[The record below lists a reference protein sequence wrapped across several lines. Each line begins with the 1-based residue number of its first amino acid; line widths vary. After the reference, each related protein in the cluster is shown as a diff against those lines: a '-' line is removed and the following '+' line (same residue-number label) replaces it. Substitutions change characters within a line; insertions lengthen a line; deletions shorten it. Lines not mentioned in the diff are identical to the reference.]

1 MQTKTWISATAAA
14 ALSVSAAAHAAD
26 ANYPTRPVRMIVPF
40 APGGASDHVARIVQP
55 RMVELLGQQVV
66 IENRAGAA
74 GNIGVEIAARANP
87 DGYTFLLGN
96 VGTMAINPNMFPTFP
111 VKVLRDLIG
120 ITEVV
125 DVPGSLVVHPSIPA
139 KTTKELIA
147 HLKANPGK
155 LNYGTPGSGSANRL
169 ETEMFQIMTGTKM
182 VHVPYKGGA
191 GPAMTGLLA
200 GEVQMAFVTFSSSI
214 NFAKAGRI
222 RMLGVVAPERV
233 PAMPDV
239 PTMKEQ
245 GFPTMTVGSW
255 QGVFVPKGTPQP
267 VIKRLFDVSQDTMKN
282 PEVAKRLAEAGINVV
297 LSESPAAFRKFW
309 EVEVQR
315 FGKVIKDANIQT
327 E

>member
-1 MQTKTWISATAAA
+1 MQRKTWMWAAVAAA
-14 ALSVSAAAHAAD
+14 FAASAVNAAD
-26 ANYPTRPVRMIVPF
+26 GNYPTRPVRMIVPF
-40 APGGASDHVARIVQP
+40 APGGASDHVARIIQP

-147 HLKANPGK
+147 YLKANPGK

-222 RMLGVVAPERV
+222 RMLAVVAPERV

-267 VIKRLFDVSQDTMKN
+267 VIKRLFDVSHETMKN
-282 PEVAKRLAEAGINVV
+282 AEVGKRLADAGINVV

-309 EVEVQR
+309 EAEVQR